1 MARHFAFFYYYVTRF
16 RARVCVSLGRFIFTQ
31 EGDGVV
37 INQPDQFAKA
47 VLPKYY
53 KHSNYQSFVRQV
65 RARKKKSGSTYC
77 MS

>member
-1 MARHFAFFYYYVTRF
+1 MYITHVFLCR
-16 RARVCVSLGRFIFTQ
+16 SKQ

-65 RARKKKSGSTYC
+65 YCRVATDHACPLCRGAVVGPRPQRKYMPC
-77 MS
+77 